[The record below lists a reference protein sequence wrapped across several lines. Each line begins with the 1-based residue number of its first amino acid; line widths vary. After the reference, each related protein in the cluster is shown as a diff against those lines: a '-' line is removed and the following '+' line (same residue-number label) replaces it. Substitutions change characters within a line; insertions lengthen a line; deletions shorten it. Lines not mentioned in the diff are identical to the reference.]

1 MKPTIEVSMIV
12 KNGGLSLA
20 RCLKSV
26 SGFVDRILI
35 GDTGSV
41 DGSLELAEQL
51 GAEVVSIPWE
61 HDFSKARNRILALRK
76 CDWILVLDADEMLD
90 ATAGAH
96 IRNLITSQ
104 DVYAYHNQ
112 RWNYMRDTSARLGF
126 EAARPNPGLI
136 EEARSYPAYVP
147 LPTTR
152 LFRNHPGIYYE
163 GCVHETITKRLA
175 ALQLATGRADFVV
188 HHFGHAEDAEA
199 ERQKKN
205 DVYQVLG
212 EKKLRENPNDAQ
224 TLIEMG
230 LAELEHA
237 RRPAVALTHF
247 ERACELSPQSGVG
260 WLFAGVC
267 LVRLLRLPEAME
279 RLERAGSLGIRN
291 AVYYQAVGDAHFQAG
306 HYAEARE
313 AYLREAS
320 LGEAS
325 PLSSAKLGASEVH
338 LGLTAE
344 GIRRMQK
351 AVADAPAFGELY
363 DILAAGAVLGGNPQL
378 AAETVVARLRIGEPT
393 EFHHRLAAIIQAQ
406 LRAQQST

>member
-212 EKKLRENPNDAQ
+212 EKKLRETPNDAQ

-230 LAELEHA
+230 LAEMEHA
-237 RRPAVALTHF
+237 RRPAV
-247 ERACELSPQSGVG
+247 
-260 WLFAGVC
+260 
-267 LVRLLRLPEAME
+267 
-279 RLERAGSLGIRN
+279 
-291 AVYYQAVGDAHFQAG
+291 
-306 HYAEARE
+306 
-313 AYLREAS
+313 
-320 LGEAS
+320 
-325 PLSSAKLGASEVH
+325 
-338 LGLTAE
+338 
-344 GIRRMQK
+344 
-351 AVADAPAFGELY
+351 
-363 DILAAGAVLGGNPQL
+363 
-378 AAETVVARLRIGEPT
+378 
-393 EFHHRLAAIIQAQ
+393 
-406 LRAQQST
+406 